1 MSRLY
6 RSLRTATAI
15 LLVSAIA
22 AGAQRIAHDLTGK
35 WAFSVV
41 TENGTGTPTVT
52 LRQKGDS
59 LTGTY
64 ASARM
69 GERPLVGTVRKD
81 TVDFTLQGGDTELR
95 FTGTIVD
102 ENNLKGVLDM
112 GGNGQATF
120 TAKRE
125 TK

>member
-1 MSRLY
+1 MTRFVSGSFRIIVAVALV
-6 RSLRTATAI
+6 AT
-15 LLVSAIA
+15 VV
-22 AGAQRIAHDLTGK
+22 GAQRAAHDLTGK

-52 LRQKGDS
+52 LKQKGDS

-64 ASARM
+64 ASSRM
-69 GERPLVGTVRKD
+69 GERPLVGSVRKD
-81 TVDFTLQGGDTELR
+81 TVDFVLKGGEVELR
-95 FTGTIVD
+95 FIGTIVD

-112 GGNGQATF
+112 AGNGQATF

-125 TK
+125 SK